1 MLRGWFDAFRSD
13 GGPTLYTFANRTPVT
28 EDVRNVLIYVS
39 FSTLFVAFLIV
50 FPGIRKEKFST
61 FISVTISL
69 FVGAVI
75 LISNY
80 GTEWH
85 VAQATISSPYRAFSK
100 EKISANVGVKIGLN
114 SVNIT
119 LQALAIHKRSE
130 DINYNER
137 FRWVGATEMK
147 QEYRHALVK
156 GLPFPLLTIAEY
168 FTQELEGFCWG
179 RRYRLA
185 GYYSHILLWA
195 AFSLWLLMN
204 ILLCTVPRYGAYTMQ
219 LTGTVMLLTNGIYT
233 YLLPR
238 KPLVIPFEGGA
249 LTFKF
254 GWCFWIVLAAGII
267 SVVVGGAVAIV
278 DLLFPNKFS
287 TILEVNYD
295 MPYRYLV
302 SHQDS
307 SVQKRQCSQANSS
320 ASAGTS
326 STNTST
332 RKEAYENG
340 AYETDSHDE
349 DYSTIVNGKRAVS
362 LRNFGKFAQKE
373 GLKKNPLASFVL
385 QNKRIHSFT
394 TDAYQPST
402 SKHVNIDIS
411 AAALW

>member
-39 FSTLFVAFLIV
+39 FSTIFVAFLIV

-85 VAQATISSPYRAFSK
+85 VASATISSPYKAFSR
-100 EKISANVGVKIGLN
+100 EKIYADVGVKIGLN

-119 LQALAIHKRSE
+119 LRAAPIHKRSE

-185 GYYSHILLWA
+185 GYYSYILLWA

-219 LTGTVMLLTNGIYT
+219 LTGLVMLFTNAIYT

-249 LTFKF
+249 LHFKF
-254 GWCFWIVLAAGII
+254 GWCFWIVLAAGITAI
-267 SVVVGGAVAIV
+267 VVGGAVAVV
-278 DLLFPNKFS
+278 DLLFPNKFA
-287 TILEVNYD
+287 TILEVDYD

-302 SHQDS
+302 SQPNPVVQKQKCS
-307 SVQKRQCSQANSS
+307 QSNSSTSVQ
-320 ASAGTS
+320 TS
-326 STNTST
+326 STNSSNES
-332 RKEAYENG
+332 KGFENSAYEG
-340 AYETDSHDE
+340 EEEE

-373 GLKKNPLASFVL
+373 GLRKNPLASFV
-385 QNKRIHSFT
+385 QNQRIHNFT
-394 TDAYQPST
+394 MNTYRQPST
-402 SKHVNIDIS
+402 SKDVNIDIS